1 MSWRGPSS
9 LWWPPPAPW
18 FIATS
23 PDVVVLDLGLPD
35 VDGTEVLK
43 MLRATSNVPV
53 IVATARG
60 DDAQIIA
67 LLDAGAD
74 DYLVKPYS
82 GAEMEARIR
91 AVLRR
96 VQAETGPRRI
106 TIDGLDIDI
115 GAHTVVL
122 DGVTVELTRKEF
134 ELLVYLASR
143 CGEVVSKREL
153 LAEVWRQPYGGAD
166 KTVDVHLS
174 WLRRKLGEKADEPR
188 FLVTIRGVGVKL
200 IDPACAAS

>member
-1 MSWRGPSS
+1 MVDVYIVEDDPGIRQVVARALQDRGHTVRSAS
-9 LWWPPPAPW
+9 KGMEALTAI
-18 FIATS
+18 IATP

-82 GAEMEARIR
+82 GAEMEARVR

-122 DGVTVELTRKEF
+122 DGATVN
-134 ELLVYLASR
+134 
-143 CGEVVSKREL
+143 
-153 LAEVWRQPYGGAD
+153 
-166 KTVDVHLS
+166 
-174 WLRRKLGEKADEPR
+174 
-188 FLVTIRGVGVKL
+188 
-200 IDPACAAS
+200 